1 MKGIISYG
9 IYLPYYRLK
18 RETIFK
24 AMSWF
29 NPGTAGL
36 IKGEKAVASC
46 DEDSITLSVAAGMDC
61 FTDIDRNKINALYLA
76 STTFPN
82 MERANSSIA
91 GMALNLPSNL
101 RGADFS
107 GSLKSGTTAL
117 ISALNNADSEV
128 GMVCASDCRLS
139 RAGGNMEQLIGD
151 GAAAMVVG
159 SENIIASFLG
169 SYSISCDFAD
179 HRRMDSDKYISSW
192 EERWIREEGYTK
204 IIPEV
209 VHGLLSTYNLAI
221 TDISKMIYPPISVKD
236 HKSLSKQLGI
246 DYKNVQS
253 PLIETVGNTGAA
265 HPLLMLAAALD
276 EAKPGDKIV
285 VVSMG
290 SGSDALLF
298 EVTEKITKLKH
309 RNKLKKNLEYKAELE
324 TYTQYLSFKGMIEK
338 EIGIRGEE
346 VSPTSQSLL
355 WRERNAIIKLVG
367 SKCNI
372 CNTPQFPKESVCI
385 HPECG
390 AVEQME
396 DYCFSD
402 KIAKLF
408 TYTADHLTFTENPPG
423 LYGIVDFE
431 GGGRYW
437 FDITDC
443 RMEDLSVGQPVQM
456 TFRRRY
462 LDKARSLSGY
472 FWKAMPLKE

>member
-1 MKGIISYG
+1 
-9 IYLPYYRLK
+9 
-18 RETIFK
+18 
-24 AMSWF
+24 
-29 NPGTAGL
+29 
-36 IKGEKAVASC
+36 V
-46 DEDSITLSVAAGMDC
+46 
-61 FTDIDRNKINALYLA
+61 
-76 STTFPN
+76 
-82 MERANSSIA
+82 
-91 GMALNLPSNL
+91 
-101 RGADFS
+101 
-107 GSLKSGTTAL
+107 
-117 ISALNNADSEV
+117 
-128 GMVCASDCRLS
+128 
-139 RAGGNMEQLIGD
+139 
-151 GAAAMVVG
+151 
-159 SENIIASFLG
+159 
-169 SYSISCDFAD
+169 
-179 HRRMDSDKYISSW
+179 
-192 EERWIREEGYTK
+192 
-204 IIPEV
+204 
-209 VHGLLSTYNLAI
+209 
-221 TDISKMIYPPISVKD
+221 
-236 HKSLSKQLGI
+236 I
-246 DYKNVQS
+246 DYKNFHS
-253 PLIETVGNTGAA
+253 PLIETVGNTVAA

-355 WRERNAIIKLVG
+355 WREKNAIIKLVG

-385 HPECG
+385 DPECG

-396 DYCFSD
+396 DYSFSD

-472 FWKAMPLKE
+472 FWKAMPLKG

>member
-18 RETIFK
+18 RKTIFK
-24 AMSWF
+24 SMSWF

-36 IKGEKAVASC
+36 ARGEKAVANF

-61 FTDIDRNKINALYLA
+61 FTDIDRNQIDALYMA
-76 STTFPN
+76 STSFPN

-91 GMALNLPSNL
+91 SMALNLSSDL
-101 RGADFS
+101 RAADFS
-107 GSLKSGTTAL
+107 GSLKSGTTAF
-117 ISALNNADSEV
+117 ISALNNADSET

-139 RAGGNMEQLIGD
+139 RAGGSMEQLIGD
-151 GAAAMVVG
+151 GAAAVVVG
-159 SENIIASFLG
+159 NENVIASFLG

-179 HRRMDSDKYISSW
+179 HRRIDSDKYIRSW

-204 IIPEV
+204 MIPEV
-209 VHGLLSTYNLAI
+209 VDGLLSKCNLAI

-236 HKSLSKQLGI
+236 HKALAKQLGI
-246 DYKNVQS
+246 DYNNVQP
-253 PLIETVGNTGAA
+253 PLMENVGNTGAA
-265 HPLLMLAAALD
+265 HPLLMMAAALD

-285 VVSMG
+285 VVGMG

-298 EVTEKITKLKH
+298 EVTKEIEKLEK
-309 RNKLKKNLEYKAELE
+309 RNKLKKNLEYRAELE

-355 WRERNAIIKLVG
+355 WRERNAVIKLVG
-367 SKCNI
+367 SKCKA
-372 CNTPQFPKESVCI
+372 CNTPQFPRESVCI
-385 HPECG
+385 NPECG

-396 DYCFSD
+396 DYSFSD

-437 FDITDC
+437 FDIADC
-443 RMEDLSVGQPVQM
+443 RLEDIKVGQPVQM

-462 LDKARSLSGY
+462 LDKTRSLSGY
-472 FWKAMPLKE
+472 FWKVMPLKG